1 MLADLIEKHAAV
13 AANAGDWAAVAQA
26 LNAATLVVWDST
38 PVTYAR
44 LSHDLGDAVRQM
56 VAATLRT
63 IASSAHPLAGEV
75 ADAHTVLLNEQV
87 GLRIDNDTRQATID
101 TLAAAG
107 TWPDAVRDAI
117 KLRGKRLAS
126 IAGSSVTADECRE
139 AWEAAE
145 LIAAKLQRISQLN
158 ETQAAVASLV
168 QSSQT
173 ALSAASVRQSLI
185 EKFDLIAG
193 E

>member
-13 AANAGDWAAVAQA
+13 AANAGDWAAVAQT
-26 LNAATLVVWDST
+26 LNAPTVVVWDST

-63 IASSAHPLAGEV
+63 IAASANPLAGEV
-75 ADAHTVLLNEQV
+75 ADAHTVLLNEEV

-117 KLRGKRLAS
+117 KSRGKRLAS
-126 IAGSSVTADECRE
+126 LCGSSVTADECRE
-139 AWEAAE
+139 TWEAAALE
-145 LIAAKLQRISQLN
+145 TRRDTLRERFDGALN
-158 ETQAAVASLV
+158 QIGTPEQSLAVA
-168 QSSQT
+168 
-173 ALSAASVRQSLI
+173 ALRSMATEL
-185 EKFDLIAG
+185 ED
-193 E
+193 

>member
-1 MLADLIEKHAAV
+1 MLADLIEQHALD
-13 AANAGDWAAVAQA
+13 AANAGDWAAVAQT
-26 LNAATLVVWDST
+26 LNAATIVVWDAT

-44 LSHDLGDAVRQM
+44 LAHELGDAVRQM

-63 IASSAHPLAGEV
+63 IAASAHPLAGEV
-75 ADAHTVLLNEQV
+75 SDAHTVLLNEHV
-87 GLRIDNDTRQATID
+87 GLRIDDETRQATID

-107 TWPDAVRDAI
+107 QWPDAVRDAI

-126 IAGSSVTADECRE
+126 IAGSSVTEDECRE

-145 LIAAKLQRISQLN
+145 LIAAKLQRISQVN
-158 ETQAAVASLV
+158 ATQAAVASLV

-173 ALSAASVRQSLI
+173 ALSAASVRQI
-185 EKFDLIAG
+185 FMEQFDLIAG
-193 E
+193 A